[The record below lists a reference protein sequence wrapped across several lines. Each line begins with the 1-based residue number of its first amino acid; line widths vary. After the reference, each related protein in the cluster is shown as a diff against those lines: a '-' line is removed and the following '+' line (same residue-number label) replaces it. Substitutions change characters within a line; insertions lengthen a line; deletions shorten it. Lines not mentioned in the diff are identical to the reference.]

1 LARSDLDSNI
11 SNETKKQPLNSGT
24 PCRIHSCS
32 KCCIDT
38 HMPLTGID
46 IKRITNQGYRYK
58 DFVIRRKRER
68 YLKNINGKCFFLGE
82 NGCKIYSSRPEG
94 CRLYPLVYNE
104 NTRQAVIHDF
114 CPYGY
119 MFKASSDDVE
129 SLRSLVKEL
138 DK

>member
-1 LARSDLDSNI
+1 MN
-11 SNETKKQPLNSGT
+11 NETTKQPLNSGT
-24 PCRIHSCS
+24 PCRINSCN

-38 HMPLTGID
+38 RMPLTGID
-46 IKRITNQGYRYK
+46 IKRIIRQGYRYR

-68 YLKNINGKCFFLGE
+68 FLKNSNGKCIFLGDV
-82 NGCKIYSSRPEG
+82 GCKIYSSRPTG

-104 NTRQAVIHDF
+104 NTGQGVIHDY
-114 CPYGY
+114 CPYGH
-119 MFKASSDDVE
+119 MFKVCSEDVE